1 MEKTWDSI
9 KKYKKEFILG
19 PIFKIVEVVFELMIP
34 FLMKYMINT
43 GIPSFQNNEGVGK
56 ILYPGLIIIA
66 FCDFFLGLY
75 LTFLFKSILTKE
87 KALSL
92 INL

>member
-43 GIPSFQNNEGVGK
+43 IIK
-56 ILYPGLIIIA
+56 YIIHILRIVETLETKY
-66 FCDFFLGLY
+66 F
-75 LTFLFKSILTKE
+75 SI
-87 KALSL
+87 
-92 INL
+92 